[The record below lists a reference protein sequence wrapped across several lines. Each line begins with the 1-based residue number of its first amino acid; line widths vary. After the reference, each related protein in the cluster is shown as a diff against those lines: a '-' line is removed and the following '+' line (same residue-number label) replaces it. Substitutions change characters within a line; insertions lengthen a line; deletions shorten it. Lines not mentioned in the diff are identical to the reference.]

1 MITAQEAREKIDTL
15 STKHGE
21 EEKSKA
27 EEQITAAMERGEYE
41 CRLDFS
47 PSNALTTWLTSLG
60 YHVRPIISRRANP
73 CENGGDSSP
82 HTLVE
87 W

>member
-1 MITAQEAREKIDTL
+1 MITAQEAREKAL
-15 STKHGE
+15 E
-21 EEKSKA
+21 EEKRKA

-47 PSNALTTWLTSLG
+47 PSEALKALLKSSG
-60 YHVRPIISRRANP
+60 YNVRPIMNRRDN
-73 CENGGDSSP
+73 EGDSSSR
-82 HTLVE
+82 TLVG